1 MYIWDLIRITE
12 IVFTVIV
19 IALYVAYVL
28 KHRKLDELSRRFLFA
43 GFFFGIHELT
53 FFVGDAFIYELT
65 KMLFFITL
73 FYSLAFVVTQNSTLQ
88 KELGKQKER
97 NTKLR
102 KITEEITQ
110 SWLAEKEEQKDR

>member
-1 MYIWDLIRITE
+1 MDIWGLIRITE

-19 IALYVAYVL
+19 ITVYVVYVL

-53 FFVGDAFIYELT
+53 FFLENALLYELT

-73 FYSLAFVVTQNSTLQ
+73 FYSLAFVVTQNLTLQ
-88 KELGKQKER
+88 KELDKQKER

-110 SWLAEKEEQKDR
+110 SWLAEKEERKDR